1 MKTKMTNTISSLVM
15 TGMLFITGTISAQQ
29 SAAIWVKVKQESKV
43 QFTSNNG
50 MIRFNDASVQLSLGS
65 LNITGVAKA
74 VPASR
79 NAELQKVYE
88 ITCNCDVND
97 LMVATTRV
105 PSVFEGVEEGP
116 RYELMNTPNDYTL
129 AFQSDYALNMI
140 NANDAWAVTTGDSSV
155 VIAITDANFYLGHE
169 ELVGKYNFVSPN
181 YNSNYTHGTAV
192 ATTAAGYTNNGLG
205 KASIGY
211 NSSLQLRSMNYNE
224 VLEACYSG
232 AQVINMSWASGCYYS
247 QYQQDIMTEVYNQGV
262 VLIAS
267 AGNGSTCNNPAAL
280 VYPASYDHVIS
291 VSSVGPMDNH
301 ERFIG
306 NAAST
311 HQHNPAVDICAPG
324 YDVALTTAPGVYT
337 TGNGTSFAAPYVS
350 GAVALML
357 SVNKCLTP
365 DDIEYILKA
374 TTVKIDELNPQ
385 YAGLLGAGR
394 LDAAAAVDMASKFNK
409 LNISVSSYFN
419 CTTGSYVYTLD
430 PAMAVA
436 PYTINWSNGTSAIST
451 ELSAGTQWVQVVDS
465 NRCVGYVSFE
475 VATVES
481 LTITAEVIPAR
492 CNSEKSGSID
502 VSITGG
508 FWPYTVIWNDG
519 EQYMDRFD
527 IAAGIYSAQVIDGA
541 GCTIMATFEI
551 TQPTALTAVIEDVDI
566 FIAEQGSISLE
577 VNGGVAPYT
586 YSWSNGSSAEDLEGL
601 EAGFYEVYVEDA
613 NGCGVSSHTFITEEV
628 IGSTSGKDG
637 AQNTGSTESGQTS
650 GIEEAANETALNVYP
665 NPSEGD
671 VTVTWSGEVNEVLVF
686 AANGQL
692 VQRVNVGANESIQI
706 SGLSTGMYTVIGVG
720 REVKFSKKITVL

>member
-1 MKTKMTNTISSLVM
+1 MKTKMTNAISSLLM
-15 TGMLFITGTISAQQ
+15 TGMLFIAGTINAQQ
-29 SAAIWVKVKQESKV
+29 SATIWVKVKQESKV

-50 MIRFNDASVQLSLGS
+50 MIRFNDAAVQMSLGS

-116 RYELMNTPNDYTL
+116 RYETLNTPNDYAL
-129 AFQSDYALNMI
+129 AFQNDYALNMI
-140 NANDAWAVTTGDSSV
+140 NASDAWDLTTGDSSV
-155 VIAITDANFYLGHE
+155 VIAITDANYHLGHE
-169 ELVGKYNFVSPN
+169 ELAGKYNFVSPN

-192 ATTAAGYTNNGLG
+192 AITAAGSTNNAMG
-205 KASIGY
+205 KSSIGY

-232 AQVINMSWASGCYYS
+232 AQVINMSWTSGCYFS
-247 QYQQDIMTEVYNQGV
+247 QYQQDIMTEAYNQGV
-262 VLIAS
+262 VLVAS
-267 AGNGSTCNNPAAL
+267 AGNGSTCNNAAAM
-280 VYPASYDHVIS
+280 VYPASYAHVIS

-311 HQHNPAVDICAPG
+311 HQHNAAVDICAPG

-337 TGNGTSFAAPYVS
+337 TGNGSSFAAPYVS
-350 GAVALML
+350 GTVALML

-374 TTVKIDELNPQ
+374 TTAKIDELNPQ

-394 LDAAAAVDMASKFNK
+394 LDAAAAVELAAKFDK
-409 LNISVSSYFN
+409 LNVGVSSLYN
-419 CTTGSYVYTLD
+419 CTTGNYVYTVD
-430 PAMAVA
+430 AGAAVGA
-436 PYTINWSNGTSAIST
+436 YTINWSNGST
-451 ELSAGTQWVQVVDS
+451 AATAELSAGSHWVKVVDA
-465 NRCVGYVSFE
+465 NGCVGYAAFE
-475 VATVES
+475 VDTVEV
-481 LTITAEVIPAR
+481 LDVTAEVVAAR

-502 VSITGG
+502 MTINGG

-527 IAAGIYSAQVIDGA
+527 MAAGVYTAQVIDGA
-541 GCTIMATFEI
+541 GCTITATFEI
-551 TQPTALTAVIEDVDI
+551 TEPAALTATMEDVDI

-586 YSWSNGSSAEDLEGL
+586 YSWSNGANTEDLSGL

-613 NGCGVSSHTFITEEV
+613 NGCGVSVNTFITDEV
-628 IGSTSGKDG
+628 IGTTEGKDG
-637 AQNTGSTESGQTS
+637 QQDAQQTENGQTS
-650 GIEEAANETALNVYP
+650 GIEEASTEGSFTVYP

-671 VTVTWSGEVNEVLVF
+671 VTVTWSVEVNEVLVF

-692 VQRVNVGANESIQI
+692 VQRMSTNDQQVKVE
-706 SGLSTGMYTVIGVG
+706 GLSTGKYTVIGLG
-720 REVKFSKKITVL
+720 QGVKFSKQITVL